1 MTKKIALK
9 PYLEQIETYCDGLT
23 RLELITLLMNLAIE
37 VPIDERQTFLDR
49 LQSLPLSAM
58 SPDDDATLDDD
69 EAEAIKE
76 DILDDIEALKE
87 EIEGRIESIEDGTY
101 WETAM
106 YEEKHYHHEDYG
118 WDSYDDENPDYV
130 SEDQYRDLANFF
142 EQAGQFFLEGE
153 IQLAHDV
160 YERLFQL
167 FEEIDELDFELHEK
181 APTIDLR
188 ESRARYCRCVYM
200 TSDKKERVSNMESA
214 VALYATIN
222 SEKLKLSNEK
232 HPMLQ
237 DILDSGTG
245 DFEDWGNFLEGWQKM
260 LEDRQSK
267 RAATLL
273 LEVTEMRQGVKGV
286 AKLARKWGE
295 KEPRGFIY
303 YIQLLIKDYEDWKSA
318 SRICI
323 EALDTF
329 NNDSFREQAAEYL
342 TRCGER
348 LSDPT
353 LVLTGQREKLISSN
367 SITNLLDF
375 LDEATRQG
383 VRESELEALRGIIK
397 KPEDSRFGW
406 EKFYTKFLLISG
418 DLTTA
423 LNLVK
428 EAKAVGWSSGDAG
441 LVFSS
446 VLYHI
451 VLDKA
456 QADKAATLHNLLKQ
470 YAEGYG
476 GGYSFS
482 QSHRKTPTIYD
493 EIITGLAH
501 GKVTI
506 SESKAM
512 WNWANDIGVARIHHI
527 VSNQNRNAYERAA
540 AVLGALSECYILL
553 NQKKEAQAL
562 VSGLY
567 ADKYRRFSA
576 FRREVKNVFSSSEIL
591 KSIRL

>member
-1 MTKKIALK
+1 MTKKITLK

-23 RLELITLLMNLAIE
+23 RMELITLLMNLAIE
-37 VPIDERQTFLDR
+37 VPTDERQTFLDR
-49 LQSLPLSAM
+49 LESLPLSKM
-58 SPDDDATLDDD
+58 SPDEDTTLDDD

-106 YEEKHYHHEDYG
+106 YEEKHYHHDDYG

-153 IQLAHDV
+153 IQLAHYV
-160 YERLFQL
+160 YGRLFQL

-181 APTIDLR
+181 AQTIDLR

-214 VALYATIN
+214 VALYGTIN
-222 SEKLKLSNEK
+222 SETLQLSKEK
-232 HPMLQ
+232 YPMLQ
-237 DILDSGTG
+237 DILDSGTE
-245 DFEDWGNFLEGWQKM
+245 DLEDWENFLEGWQKM
-260 LEDRQSK
+260 LEGRQSK

-273 LEVTEMRQGVKGV
+273 LEVTALRQGIKGV
-286 AKLARKWGE
+286 AMLARKWGE
-295 KEPRGFIY
+295 NEPRGFIY
-303 YIQLLIKDYEDWKSA
+303 YIQLLIKDHEDWKSA

-323 EALDTF
+323 EALDIF
-329 NNDSFREQAAEYL
+329 PNNSFREQAAEYL
-342 TRCGER
+342 TLCGEK
-348 LSDPT
+348 LFDPT
-353 LVLTGQREKLISSN
+353 LVLKGQREKLISSN

-375 LDEATRQG
+375 LDEATRQD

-423 LNLVK
+423 FDRVK

-451 VLDKA
+451 ILDKA
-456 QADKAATLHNLLKQ
+456 DKSTALQNLLKQ
-470 YAEGYG
+470 YADGYG
-476 GGYSFS
+476 GSYSFS
-482 QSHRKTPTIYD
+482 QSHKKTPTIYD
-493 EIITGLAH
+493 EILTGLAH
-501 GKVTI
+501 EKVAEA
-506 SESKAM
+506 ESKAM
-512 WNWANDIGVARIHHI
+512 WDWANDIGTARIHHI

-553 NQKKEAQAL
+553 DRKKEAQAL